1 MLPAMDVLLPPI
13 NPPIPQRSLLASH
26 PHYSPP
32 SLTTTAAAAAM
43 ASNTANAASE
53 VSNAITDLNDHLA
66 TALGAGD
73 EAGKTTVITLAG
85 ENNGAVMD
93 AEDLVVVEAGGEGE
107 EGEEEEEV
115 HVAAYTNSNYQAV
128 NNSVLLAGSCA
139 VRDPGVHVVI
149 VEHVDDIRDC
159 DGDEIFEDG
168 EVAK

>member
-1 MLPAMDVLLPPI
+1 
-13 NPPIPQRSLLASH
+13 
-26 PHYSPP
+26 
-32 SLTTTAAAAAM
+32 M
-43 ASNTANAASE
+43 ASNTNNAGSE

-66 TALGAGD
+66 TALGTGD
-73 EAGKTTVITLAG
+73 EGKTTVITLAG
-85 ENNGAVMD
+85 ENDGADMD
-93 AEDLVVVEAGGEGE
+93 AEDLVVVEAGGEQEEGE
-107 EGEEEEEV
+107 EGEEEEV

>member
-1 MLPAMDVLLPPI
+1 MDVLLPPI
-13 NPPIPQRSLLASH
+13 HPSIHPSASIASQPPH
-26 PHYSPP
+26 FSPP
-32 SLTTTAAAAAM
+32 SLTTTAAAAM
-43 ASNTANAASE
+43 ASNNSTNAASE

-85 ENNGAVMD
+85 ENNGAAMD

-107 EGEEEEEV
+107 EEDGEEEEV
-115 HVAAYTNSNYQAV
+115 QVAAYTNSNYQAV

-168 EVAK
+168 EVANK

>member
-1 MLPAMDVLLPPI
+1 
-13 NPPIPQRSLLASH
+13 
-26 PHYSPP
+26 
-32 SLTTTAAAAAM
+32 M
-43 ASNTANAASE
+43 ASNNSTNAASE

-66 TALGAGD
+66 TALGTGD
-73 EAGKTTVITLAG
+73 EGKTTVITLAG
-85 ENNGAVMD
+85 ENNGAAMD
-93 AEDLVVVEAGGEGE
+93 AEDLVVVEAGGEGDEE
-107 EGEEEEEV
+107 EGEDEEV

>member
-1 MLPAMDVLLPPI
+1 
-13 NPPIPQRSLLASH
+13 
-26 PHYSPP
+26 
-32 SLTTTAAAAAM
+32 M
-43 ASNTANAASE
+43 ASNNTNAASE

-66 TALGAGD
+66 TALGTGD
-73 EAGKTTVITLAG
+73 EGKTTVITLAG
-85 ENNGAVMD
+85 ENDGAAMD
-93 AEDLVVVEAGGEGE
+93 AEDLVVAEAGGEGE

-115 HVAAYTNSNYQAV
+115 QLAAYTNSNYQAV

-168 EVAK
+168 EVANK